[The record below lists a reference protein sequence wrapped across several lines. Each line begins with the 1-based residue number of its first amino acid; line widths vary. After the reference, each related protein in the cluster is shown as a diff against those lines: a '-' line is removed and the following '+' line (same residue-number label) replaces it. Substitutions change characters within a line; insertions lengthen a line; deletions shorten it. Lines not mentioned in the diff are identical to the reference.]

1 MNDNFQQA
9 AAKKD
14 NQKLFYI
21 LLTIA
26 LIGSWGYIFYD
37 QAQAKK
43 YQAEL
48 QAKISSTD
56 SARNALQ
63 KEYDAALGRLDELSA
78 MNTSLDSLVKTK
90 DNELAAVKGR
100 IQGLL
105 SKQNKTKADLEE
117 AKKLIDELN
126 GKISGYVTE
135 IDRLKGENL
144 QLTNEKNELITQK
157 DALQKDYEKTQKEKA
172 ETEEK
177 LDQASTLFA
186 SNIKIAAI
194 DVRNSG
200 KEVEKTKA
208 KKVDKLRL
216 SFDVYSRAGA
226 ESVKD
231 LYIIIKDPS
240 GKTVN
245 IDEMSSGKFTTRES
259 GELDFT
265 KKVAVNFKPD
275 KFSPVAMEW
284 KPTTRLAGG
293 TYKVNIYNNGYQIGE
308 ETIVLK

>member
-21 LLTIA
+21 LLTLA

-37 QAQAKK
+37 QSQAKK

-56 SARNALQ
+56 SAKNVLQ
-63 KEYDAALGRLDELSA
+63 KEYDAALGRLDELTA
-78 MNTSLDSLVKTK
+78 INTGLDSLVKTK
-90 DNELAAVKGR
+90 DSELAAVKGR
-100 IQGLL
+100 IQSLL
-105 SKQNKTKADLEE
+105 KKQNKSQADLTE
-117 AKKLIDELN
+117 AKKLIEELN

-135 IDRLKGENL
+135 IERLKVENQ
-144 QLTNEKNELITQK
+144 QLTNDKQELIVQK
-157 DALQKDYEKTQKEKA
+157 ENLQKDYEKTQKEKVA
-172 ETEEK
+172 TEEK

-216 SFDVYSRAGA
+216 TFDVYSRAGT

-245 IDEMSSGKFTTRES
+245 IDEMSSGKFNGRES
-259 GELDFT
+259 GEMDFT

-275 KFSPVAMEW
+275 KFSAVGMEW

-293 TYKVNIYNNGYQIGE
+293 TYKVDIYNNGYQIGE
-308 ETIVLK
+308 ETIMLK

>member
-21 LLTIA
+21 LLTAA

-37 QAQAKK
+37 QSQAKK
-43 YQAEL
+43 LQSEL

-56 SARNALQ
+56 SAKNALQ
-63 KEYDAALGRLDELSA
+63 KEYDAALIRLDELTV
-78 MNTSLDSLVKTK
+78 MNSSLDSLVKTK
-90 DNELAAVKGR
+90 DGELVSMKNR
-100 IQGLL
+100 IQGILK
-105 SKQNKTKADLEE
+105 KQNKTKADLDE
-117 AKKLIDELN
+117 AKKLIEELN
-126 GKISGYVTE
+126 GTITGYVAE
-135 IDRLKGENL
+135 IEKLKGENL
-144 QLTNEKNELITQK
+144 QLENDKKELITQK
-157 DALQKDYEKTQKEKA
+157 ATLQKEYDQTKQEKQ

-186 SNIKIAAI
+186 SNIKIAAL
-194 DVRNSG
+194 DVRKSG
-200 KEVEKTKA
+200 KEVEKSKA
-208 KKVDKLRL
+208 KKVDKLKL
-216 SFDVYSRAGA
+216 TFDVYSRAGS

-240 GKTVN
+240 GKTVF
-245 IDEMSSGKFTTRES
+245 IDDMSSGKFNAREG

-275 KFSPVAMEW
+275 KFSPVSMDW
-284 KPTTRLAGG
+284 KPTTRLTGG
-293 TYKVNIYNNGYQIGE
+293 TYKVDIYNNGFKIGE
-308 ETIVLK
+308 DTIVLK